1 MLDQFTPSIR
11 DRIAA
16 IVISIAER
24 RSGARPDL
32 TSDDLRK
39 IGLSS
44 LDMVN
49 LMLAVEAE
57 FDLKIPE
64 SDMTPRNFGSLSA
77 IETLI
82 STLSHGGRI
91 EDKAEAPPPFTSG

>member
-1 MLDQFTPSIR
+1 MTDSVVQ
-11 DRIAA
+11 
-16 IVISIAER
+16 VIER
-24 RSGARPDL
+24 RSGKKPNL

-57 FDLKIPE
+57 FDVKIPDDE
-64 SDMTPRNFGSLSA
+64 MTPQNFRSISA
-77 IETLI
+77 IDTLI
-82 STLSHGGRI
+82 CALRRN
-91 EDKAEAPPPFTSG
+91 